1 MKPKLLNLISVRLPD
16 DLLKKIDAK
25 CEANS
30 ISRSNLFRAAIED
43 RLERDTKVDLEENDV
58 HPVG

>member
-30 ISRSNLFRAAIED
+30 ISRSNLFREAIED
-43 RLERDTKVDLEENDV
+43 RLVRDTKTDLEESDV
-58 HPVG
+58 RPTR

>member
-43 RLERDTKVDLEENDV
+43 RLERDTKTDLEENDV
-58 HPVG
+58 RPTR

>member
-43 RLERDTKVDLEENDV
+43 RLERETKADLEENGV
-58 HPVG
+58 RPIR